1 MAKQTV
7 EIEFIETEA
16 TYRRALK
23 RLAMFFDAPP
33 KAGARDDTEFRLLM
47 LMVEKYEAGKY
58 AVPPPDPVAAICF
71 AVEQRGLATADLQN
85 VLGSRQRVHDILRK
99 KRRLTLAQIRTLN
112 QKLRVPAEV
121 LIRDYPLAHPK
132 R

>member
-1 MAKQTV
+1 MARRTV

-16 TYRRALK
+16 AYRRALK
-23 RLAMFFDAPP
+23 RLAMFFDGPP

-47 LMVEKYEAGKY
+47 LMVEKFEAGKY

-71 AVEQRGLATADLQN
+71 AVEQRGLATADLQDA
-85 VLGSRQRVHDILRK
+85 LGSRQRVHNILRK
-99 KRRLTLAQIRTLN
+99 RRRLTLAQIRALN

-121 LIRDYPLAHPK
+121 LIRDYQLDHPK

>member
-16 TYRRALK
+16 AYRRALR
-23 RLAMFFDAPP
+23 RLAIFFDAPP
-33 KAGARDDTEFRLLM
+33 KAGARDDLEFRLLM

-58 AVPPPDPVAAICF
+58 VVPPPDPVAAIRF

-85 VLGSRQRVHDILRK
+85 ALGSRQRVHDILHK
-99 KRRLTLAQIRTLN
+99 KRRLTLAQIRSLN
-112 QKLRVPAEV
+112 QKFRVPAEV
-121 LIRDYPLAHPK
+121 LIKDYRLVHPK

>member
-16 TYRRALK
+16 AYRRALK

-33 KAGARDDTEFRLLM
+33 NAGERDDTEFRLLM

-58 AVPPPDPVAAICF
+58 AVPTPDPVAAICF

-112 QKLRVPAEV
+112 EKFRVPAEV
-121 LIRDYPLAHPK
+121 LIRDYQLDHPK